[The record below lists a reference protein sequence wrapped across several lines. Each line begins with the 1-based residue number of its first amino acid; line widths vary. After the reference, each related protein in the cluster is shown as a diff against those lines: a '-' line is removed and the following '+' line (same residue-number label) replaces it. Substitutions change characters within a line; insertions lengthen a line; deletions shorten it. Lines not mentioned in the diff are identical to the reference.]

1 MPGEIEWRP
10 SSVGMFAGGSAHPF
24 TTPLDLLR
32 FPPLSLRSRLRM
44 GLAVLWLQRRHPEV
58 GPFEHITARSW
69 VERAMGREV
78 WDKVWGPLLRQ
89 KFGRRADQIAM
100 AWLWSKLTLRRQI
113 RGEEARQE
121 LLGYPRNSWE
131 LLYDRLRAEIESAG
145 GRVLIDRPAALIAQA
160 DGGFAVT
167 AGATGSFRRGLDP
180 REYEPDG
187 DSERYDA
194 VVATVPSDV
203 FEELLDPALREA
215 IGPDYLD
222 RVRGVPY
229 QTALCLLLELDR
241 PVGRFYWTNIADDT
255 MPFIGLIEHTNFIEP
270 ERYGGRRFLYVA
282 NYLEPDDPLLGL
294 SADELLDHY
303 EPGLRRVNPEF
314 SRDWVRQS
322 WLHREPAA
330 QPVVTVGY
338 VDRIPPLDTG
348 VPGLIL
354 ANTTQIYPEDR
365 GTNYSVRLGA
375 QAVEALRARTAIS
388 TS

>member
-1 MPGEIEWRP
+1 
-10 SSVGMFAGGSAHPF
+10 
-24 TTPLDLLR
+24 
-32 FPPLSLRSRLRM
+32 
-44 GLAVLWLQRRHPEV
+44 
-58 GPFEHITARSW
+58 
-69 VERAMGREV
+69 
-78 WDKVWGPLLRQ
+78 
-89 KFGRRADQIAM
+89 
-100 AWLWSKLTLRRQI
+100 
-113 RGEEARQE
+113 
-121 LLGYPRNSWE
+121 
-131 LLYDRLRAEIESAG
+131 
-145 GRVLIDRPAALIAQA
+145 
-160 DGGFAVT
+160 
-167 AGATGSFRRGLDP
+167 
-180 REYEPDG
+180 
-187 DSERYDA
+187 
-194 VVATVPSDV
+194 
-203 FEELLDPALREA
+203 
-215 IGPDYLD
+215 
-222 RVRGVPY
+222 VPY

-303 EPGLRRVNPEF
+303 EPGLRRINPEF